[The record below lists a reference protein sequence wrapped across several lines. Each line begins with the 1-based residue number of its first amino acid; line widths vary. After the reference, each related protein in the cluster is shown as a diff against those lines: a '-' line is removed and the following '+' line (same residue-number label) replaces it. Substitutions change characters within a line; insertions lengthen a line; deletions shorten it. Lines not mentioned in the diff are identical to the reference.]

1 MLIKKQ
7 NISYPKGNKFQA
19 NLLGGKFNIGGLSY
33 HKQIQS
39 SSLFPSLVGS
49 VKSNQQSSS

>member
-1 MLIKKQ
+1 MVKKQ